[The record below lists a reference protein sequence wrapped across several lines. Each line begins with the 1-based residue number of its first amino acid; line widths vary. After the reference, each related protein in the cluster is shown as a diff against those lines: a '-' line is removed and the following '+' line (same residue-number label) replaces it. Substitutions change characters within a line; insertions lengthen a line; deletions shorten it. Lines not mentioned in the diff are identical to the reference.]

1 MIRSRFMSVLLLT
14 AALGIAGGSCSSDS
28 SIMEPPSTPSRS
40 DASPASSN
48 LLGIEP
54 LSGVVDPL
62 VEPLSGPVGDA
73 LRGITGLLECTP
85 LPYASATQRIGP
97 DGGTLHIGPHTL
109 TIPPGALTES
119 VVIRGEAPVDRVN
132 SVRLL
137 PEGLQFASGKDARLT
152 LSYRNCLGATLLPLK
167 RIVYTTD
174 NLRLLSVLVSADDV
188 LRQRV
193 STGLKHFSR
202 YAVAW

>member
-28 SIMEPPSTPSRS
+28 SIMEPPSTQSTS

-54 LSGVVDPL
+54 LSEVVDPL
-62 VEPLSGPVGDA
+62 VEPLSGPVDDA
-73 LRGITGLLECTP
+73 LRSITGLLKCTP
-85 LPYASATQRIGP
+85 LPYASASQRIGP
-97 DGGTLHIGPHTL
+97 DGGTLEIGPHTL

-132 SVRLL
+132 SVRLW
-137 PEGLQFASGKDARLT
+137 PEGLRFANGKDARLT

-174 NLRLLSVLVSADDV
+174 NLRLLSVLVSVDDV